1 MTSKFEPR
9 TNAEWMALDREYVLQ
24 ARYTSPYV
32 LERGKASKLWDV
44 EGREFLDFHSG
55 QVCANT
61 GHCHPELVEATV
73 KQLALLVQTGSMFTN
88 PPQILLAKK
97 LAEITPEPLQKSFFA
112 YDPAQTHLAEISPLA
127 IGTEAR

>member
-1 MTSKFEPR
+1 MMNEISKISPR
-9 TNAEWMALDREYVLQ
+9 TNAEWLALDREFVLQ
-24 ARYTSPYV
+24 TRYTSPYV
-32 LERGKASKLWDV
+32 LERGRGSQLWDT

-61 GHCHPELVEATV
+61 GHCHPELVAAIAR
-73 KQLALLVQTGSMFTN
+73 QLDTLVQTGSMFSN

-112 YDPAQTHLAEISPLA
+112 CS
-127 IGTEAR
+127 GS